1 MSRIKYHYNSKTL
14 RFEPYR
20 EKWSKRIFRIAF
32 NIVAGMLFATTVL
45 LIAYRYLDSPKE
57 KRLRRELD
65 LTQSQLKV
73 LENQLNQ
80 MEEVIVDL
88 EHRDDQ
94 IYRALFAAEPVSA
107 EVRNSVNSG
116 LNRYDRFK
124 GLMLTDMLTEV
135 TQKMDQLRK
144 RAYVQT
150 RSYDELWG
158 LIQNK
163 SEMLKSIPAIIP
175 VDLSDLE
182 RLTSGFGYRI
192 DPIYQT
198 PKFHSGMDFVAEL
211 GTPVYATGNGVVS
224 SAGLEAGGYGNCVR
238 IRHGFGYET
247 VYAHLMSVS
256 VRSGMRVSRGQKIG
270 LLGSTGK
277 STGPH
282 LHYEVI
288 HKGQPVNP
296 VYFYYS
302 DFSPEEYAKVVEQ
315 SNRPGQAMD

>member
-1 MSRIKYHYNSKTL
+1 MSRTKYHYNTKTL

-20 EKWSKRIFRIAF
+20 ERWVKRVFRIAF
-32 NIVAGMLFATTVL
+32 NLLAGMLFATLVL
-45 LIAYRYLDSPKE
+45 LLAYRYLDSPKE
-57 KRLRRELD
+57 KQLRRELE
-65 LTQSQLKV
+65 LTESQLKV
-73 LENQLNQ
+73 LENQMGE
-80 MEEVIVDL
+80 MEGVVADL
-88 EHRDDQ
+88 ENRDDQ
-94 IYRALFAAEPVSA
+94 IYRALFAAEPISA
-107 EVRNSVNSG
+107 EVRKSGISG

-124 GLMLTDMLTEV
+124 GLLISDLLTEA
-135 TQKMDQLRK
+135 TQKMDQIRK

-163 SEMLKSIPAIIP
+163 SDMLKSIPAIIP
-175 VDLSDLE
+175 IDLGDLE
-182 RLTSGFGYRI
+182 RMTSGFGYRI

-198 PKFHSGMDFVAEL
+198 PKFHAGMDFVAEM
-211 GTPVYATGNGVVS
+211 GSAVYATGNGVVIGAS
-224 SAGLEAGGYGNCVR
+224 HEAGGYGNCVR

-247 VYAHLMSVS
+247 VYAHLMSIS
-256 VRSGMRVSRGQKIG
+256 VRAGMRVSRGQKIG

-282 LHYEVI
+282 LHYEVV

-302 DFSPEEYAKVVEQ
+302 DISPEEYAKLIDQ

>member
-1 MSRIKYHYNSKTL
+1 L
-14 RFEPYR
+14 
-20 EKWSKRIFRIAF
+20 
-32 NIVAGMLFATTVL
+32 
-45 LIAYRYLDSPKE
+45 
-57 KRLRRELD
+57 EL
-65 LTQSQLKV
+65 TESQLKV
-73 LENQLNQ
+73 LENQMGE
-80 MEEVIVDL
+80 MEGVVADL
-88 EHRDDQ
+88 ENRDDQ
-94 IYRALFAAEPVSA
+94 IYRALFAAEPISA
-107 EVRNSVNSG
+107 EVRKSGISG

-124 GLMLTDMLTEV
+124 GLLISDLLTEA
-135 TQKMDQLRK
+135 TQKMDQIRK

-163 SEMLKSIPAIIP
+163 SDMLKSIPAIIP
-175 VDLSDLE
+175 IDLGDLE
-182 RLTSGFGYRI
+182 RMTSGFGYRI

-198 PKFHSGMDFVAEL
+198 PKFHAGMDFVAEM
-211 GTPVYATGNGVVS
+211 GSAVYATGNGVVIGAS
-224 SAGLEAGGYGNCVR
+224 HEAGGYGNCVR

-247 VYAHLMSVS
+247 VYAHLMSIS
-256 VRSGMRVSRGQKIG
+256 VRAGMRVSRGQKIG

-282 LHYEVI
+282 LHYEVV

-302 DFSPEEYAKVVEQ
+302 DISPEEYAKLIDQ

>member
-1 MSRIKYHYNSKTL
+1 MSRTKYHYNTKTL

-20 EKWSKRIFRIAF
+20 ERWVKRVFRIAF
-32 NIVAGMLFATTVL
+32 NLLAGMLFATLVL
-45 LIAYRYLDSPKE
+45 LLAYRYLDSPKE
-57 KRLRRELD
+57 KRLRRELE
-65 LTQSQLKV
+65 LTESQLKV
-73 LENQLNQ
+73 LENQMGE
-80 MEEVIVDL
+80 MEGVVADL
-88 EHRDDQ
+88 ENRDDQ
-94 IYRALFAAEPVSA
+94 IYRALFAAEPISA
-107 EVRNSVNSG
+107 EVRKSGISG

-124 GLMLTDMLTEV
+124 GLLISDLLTEA
-135 TQKMDQLRK
+135 TQKMDQIRK

-163 SEMLKSIPAIIP
+163 SDMLKSIPAIIP
-175 VDLSDLE
+175 IDLGDLE
-182 RLTSGFGYRI
+182 RMTSGFGYRI

-198 PKFHSGMDFVAEL
+198 PKFHAGMDFVAEM
-211 GTPVYATGNGVVS
+211 GTAVYATGNGVVIGAS
-224 SAGLEAGGYGNCVR
+224 YEAGGYGNCVR

-247 VYAHLMSVS
+247 VYAHLMSIS
-256 VRSGMRVSRGQKIG
+256 VRAGMRVSRGQKIG

-282 LHYEVI
+282 LHYEVV

-302 DFSPEEYAKVVEQ
+302 DISPEEYAKLIDQ